1 MLTHRNKKPYE
12 CTVDGCPKSYCD
24 ARSLRRHE
32 ENHHHLKGL
41 PALKD
46 KDSEKEA
53 RRRNSKTIL
62 SLLATPSAD
71 SSNTDT
77 SQAASL
83 KSPTTSTATDAGVA
97 DTSGLTSPETSL
109 PDTAFQKSVPP
120 GLMPTPMGCHS
131 PVATPAP
138 SPTGLHAAAR
148 TQEPITV
155 PTVRPQLV
163 ATRVLPTTQ
172 NNPQQGMQFRL
183 LLDQPFPQS
192 SGTQGTLL
200 LSRSPPNDSH
210 PNGVLSAYLSPT
222 QQVSQ
227 IQLTVSQPQLLT
239 GQVQQLKVTT
249 PRSTTTTTQA
259 QTAPSFT
266 GIARQQISITSPEKN
281 EQLPKLV
288 QSVTWP
294 QVLATSVQT
303 AGGRL
308 STAKVQPLGASNPI
322 QDTFSESF
330 RLGAGEISPQLL
342 QLPNGSETLQR
353 QGVTDQ
359 VNSGVI
365 RNASMF
371 SFFTRSYVE
380 MF

>member
-1 MLTHRNKKPYE
+1 
-12 CTVDGCPKSYCD
+12 
-24 ARSLRRHE
+24 
-32 ENHHHLKGL
+32 
-41 PALKD
+41 
-46 KDSEKEA
+46 
-53 RRRNSKTIL
+53 
-62 SLLATPSAD
+62 
-71 SSNTDT
+71 
-77 SQAASL
+77 
-83 KSPTTSTATDAGVA
+83 
-97 DTSGLTSPETSL
+97 
-109 PDTAFQKSVPP
+109 
-120 GLMPTPMGCHS
+120 
-131 PVATPAP
+131 
-138 SPTGLHAAAR
+138 
-148 TQEPITV
+148 
-155 PTVRPQLV
+155 
-163 ATRVLPTTQ
+163 
-172 NNPQQGMQFRL
+172 MQFRL